1 MSFSLIEEETVKPS
15 RPGLWSRITRAVLP
29 TWRYWTGLD
38 SHVYAMA
45 IAGNVLFGFFPF
57 MVLIL
62 SISDNLLGWSGAERA
77 IYVGLRGFL
86 PEDPGLVTFVE
97 RNLQAAVRLRG
108 AQVEI
113 ASVILLLL
121 ASNGIF
127 MPLEVAQNRLWGFRK
142 NRPYLM
148 NQLTSFAFTLV
159 CGILA
164 LSAALFAAENSGWI
178 RDLLGRSAGAEDASV
193 MIALKLAETPFLVLI
208 FLLVYWVLP
217 NGEVP
222 LRRALPTAAVVAV
235 LIELGQLAYSWVWPW
250 LDLRAEYGP
259 FFISVTLLLW
269 GFLAAM
275 IVLAGAEVCSRPQR
289 LGRNT

>member
-1 MSFSLIEEETVKPS
+1 MPFSLVDEESPKRRRPWFGRRWVSACAPTVQ
-15 RPGLWSRITRAVLP
+15 
-29 TWRYWTGLD
+29 YWMGLD

-45 IAGNVLFGFFPF
+45 IASAVLFGFFPF

-62 SISDNLLGWSGAERA
+62 SVSDNVLGWSGAERA

-97 RNLQAAVRLRG
+97 RNLKAAVHARG
-108 AQVEI
+108 ARVEVV
-113 ASVILLLL
+113 SLVLLVL

-127 MPLEVAQNRLWGFRK
+127 MPLEVAQNRLWGFPK
-142 NRPYLM
+142 NRHYVL
-148 NQLTSFAFTLV
+148 NQAVAFGMTIV
-159 CGILA
+159 CGVLA
-164 LSAALFAAENSGWI
+164 LAAALFASVNGEPVRALFGN
-178 RDLLGRSAGAEDASV
+178 LAGDTAV
-193 MIALKLAETPFLVLI
+193 LIALKLIETPFLFVI
-208 FLLVYWVLP
+208 FLLVYWALP

-222 LRRALPTAAVVAV
+222 LNRALPTAAVVAV
-235 LIELGQLAYSWVWPW
+235 LIELGQLAYSSVWPW

-275 IVLAGAEVCSRPQR
+275 IVLAGAEVCARRAEDR
-289 LGRNT
+289 LSGL